1 VVWWPLHRS
10 AEVSMLE
17 QWTRELREQVLAD
30 AETPSGVLRAL
41 RGGAELESIHLDAR
55 GRWWHEGAVFTNE
68 KLSLLFSRSVY
79 QTEGGVWFL
88 RVGSQS
94 YPITV
99 ACTGYFAERLLSERA
114 LTQLVLTTGEQVETG
129 LSGWMTDG
137 GERLGVRLADG
148 RDVRL
153 VGAAHQMAV
162 SLVESTEAGWPL
174 LLGQG
179 IGALQAWP
187 EVARGLRLPMEA
199 TQG

>member
-1 VVWWPLHRS
+1 
-10 AEVSMLE
+10 
-17 QWTRELREQVLAD
+17 
-30 AETPSGVLRAL
+30 
-41 RGGAELESIHLDAR
+41 
-55 GRWWHEGAVFTNE
+55 
-68 KLSLLFSRSVY
+68 
-79 QTEGGVWFL
+79 
-88 RVGSQS
+88 
-94 YPITV
+94 
-99 ACTGYFAERLLSERA
+99 
-114 LTQLVLTTGEQVETG
+114 
-129 LSGWMTDG
+129 MTDG

-162 SLVESTEAGWPL
+162 SLVESTEDGWQL